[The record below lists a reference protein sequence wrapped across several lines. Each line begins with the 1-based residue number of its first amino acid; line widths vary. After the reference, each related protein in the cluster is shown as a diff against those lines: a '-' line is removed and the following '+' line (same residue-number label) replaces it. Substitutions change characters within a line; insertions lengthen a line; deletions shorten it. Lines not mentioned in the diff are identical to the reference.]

1 MVAAEEW
8 FNKGFSLGEQGKFDE
23 AIECYDKALENDPQY
38 ADAWHNKG
46 FALVEQGSYYEAIK
60 CCNRGLDIDP
70 ESAAT
75 WNNKGRAFYEQ
86 GRFDEAIE
94 CYNSGLDIDQEY
106 VHPWNNKGL
115 IFGEQGRF
123 EESIEYYNRAL
134 NIDPEYADAWNN
146 KGFALGELE
155 RYDEAIECYNE
166 ALDIDPEYIDAW
178 RNKGAALREQGKF
191 DEATICDDKAHELNS
206 KSATESTVEN
216 NLCLDLSI
224 SRETEFYQGFIR
236 FKMSVTNTSSYVVT
250 DVALDFDFDD
260 DLLRID
266 RHEPPRQIKN
276 SKIMLGNITASTS
289 KTVAV
294 YFDPLMCSKGADI
307 NCLINYKDAKGQ
319 IQIARME
326 AKKISVVCPIME
338 TDSDI
343 NIGRLKEFIEKLPNH
358 DSKVYQ
364 IQIGFDIEKLKNSCR
379 EVIQKHDVK
388 HIRTLSTKDGTICE
402 LWYYGKTKVNSYDI
416 VIRITLASETGS
428 IELFAA
434 TQTAESLT
442 GLLAEIGRELK
453 GAVEDGVTGNVQQ
466 VINVSI
472 KDSIVQRSNLL
483 SFCDINGNCTGDV
496 VIEDSIVK
504 RSAIGNIKLNNENN
518 EDAKEMS
525 ENNVHNYLVNVV
537 KNGSNIEDIKV
548 EYKQVLTHFERDV
561 KAMPL
566 LFTLLDKICKNNHQK
581 SQPFLAAI
589 VVNQESHIPGKG
601 FFEKWMRPSYRSY
614 TGLFEGPEAQK
625 IHEEELKQVF
635 NYWHVGDA
643 NSCPAC
649 GKAMAD
655 GAKFCMECG
664 GRL

>member
-236 FKMSVTNTSSYVVT
+236 FKMSVTNTSSFVVT
-250 DVALDFDFDD
+250 DVALDFDFNDE
-260 DLLRID
+260 LLRID
-266 RHEPPRQIKN
+266 RHDPLCQIKN
-276 SKIMLGNITASTS
+276 GKIMLGNINASTS
-289 KTVAV
+289 KTIAV
-294 YFDPLMCSKGADI
+294 YFDPMMCSKGADI

-343 NIGRLKEFIEKLPNH
+343 NIGRLKEFIEKLPHH

-364 IQIGFDIEKLKNSCR
+364 IQTGFAIDKLKNSCR
-379 EVIQKHDVK
+379 EVIQKHDMK
-388 HIRTLSTKDGTICE
+388 HIRTLSTKDGTTCE

-416 VIRITLASETGS
+416 VIRITLASETQS

-434 TQTAESLT
+434 MQTPESLA
-442 GLLAEIGRELK
+442 GLLAEVGRELK
-453 GAVEDGVTGNVQQ
+453 AAVEDGVNADIQQ

-472 KDSIVQRSNLL
+472 KDSIIQRSNLL

-496 VIEDSIVK
+496 VIEDSIVQ
-504 RSAIGNIKLNNENN
+504 RSNIGSIESDNEN
-518 EDAKEMS
+518 EEGLKEIDES
-525 ENNVHNYLVNVV
+525 KLFDYLVSIVE
-537 KNGSNIEDIKV
+537 NGSNTEDIKV
-548 EYKQVLTHFERDV
+548 EYKKIRENFEDM
-561 KAMPL
+561 KYMIQLFNPL
-566 LFTLLDKICKNNHQK
+566 NKICKNCSEKNE
-581 SQPFLAAI
+581 PLIAAI
-589 VVNQESHIPGKG
+589 VVNEGSRIPGPG
-601 FFEKWMRPSYRSY
+601 FFKNCMHKYRGY
-614 TGLFEGPEAQK
+614 DGTCEGPGAQK
-625 IHEEELKQVF
+625 VHDEELERVF
-635 NYWHVGDA
+635 NYWHSGDS
-643 NSCPAC
+643 N
-649 GKAMAD
+649 
-655 GAKFCMECG
+655 
-664 GRL
+664 